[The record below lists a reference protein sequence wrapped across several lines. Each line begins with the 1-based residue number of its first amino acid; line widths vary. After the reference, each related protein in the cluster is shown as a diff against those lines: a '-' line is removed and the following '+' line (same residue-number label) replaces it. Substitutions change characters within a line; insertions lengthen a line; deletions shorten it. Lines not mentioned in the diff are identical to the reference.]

1 LGAFSIREALRF
13 DGTIRSA
20 GDAARKLEETAEMR
34 TAIRLIVHALAGA
47 TLSLAAASAFAQ
59 AIAAKI
65 GSDGAGGELTVGI
78 ASRFGAR
85 LQVYGGVLSHTIN
98 KTNIVYDGK
107 LKFSN
112 TQAMADFH
120 PLGGSWRLSV
130 GLVYDDNKVELN
142 ARPSSGTYTINGH
155 TYPASSVGS
164 LQGSMTF
171 SHASPYIGTGWGISP
186 RGRGF
191 FGTVDLG
198 FRYAPNHVS
207 LVASCGPPIQGT
219 PACTQ
224 LTADA
229 AAEQSRLEDQTH
241 YVRLWPV
248 GQFGIGWRFF

>member
-1 LGAFSIREALRF
+1 LGAFSIQQPPGSN
-13 DGTIRSA
+13 GTIGSA
-20 GDAARKLEETAEMR
+20 GDATRGLKETAGMR
-34 TAIRLIVHALAGA
+34 TVTRLIVFVLAGA
-47 TLSLAAASAFAQ
+47 TLSLAAAGAFAQ
-59 AIAAKI
+59 AIAAKV
-65 GSDGAGGELTVGI
+65 GSDGAGGELEVGI

-85 LQVYGGVLSHTIN
+85 LQIYGGVLSHTID

-107 LKFSN
+107 LRFSN
-112 TQAMADFH
+112 TQLMADFH
-120 PLGGSWRLSV
+120 PLAGSWRLSI

-155 TYPASSVGS
+155 TYPASSIGS

-171 SHASPYIGTGWGISP
+171 SHTSPYIGTGWGISP

-191 FGTVDLG
+191 FGTIDLG

-207 LVASCGPPIQGT
+207 LVATCGTAIQGT

-229 AAEQSRLEDQTH
+229 AAEQSKLEDQTH

>member
-1 LGAFSIREALRF
+1 MRAPIHPIVPALC
-13 DGTIRSA
+13 
-20 GDAARKLEETAEMR
+20 
-34 TAIRLIVHALAGA
+34 GA
-47 TLSLAAASAFAQ
+47 TLSLAASSVFGQ
-59 AIAAKI
+59 AIAAKV
-65 GSDGAGGELTVGI
+65 GSDGAGGELEVGI
-78 ASRFGAR
+78 GSRFGAR

-112 TQAMADFH
+112 TQVMADFH
-120 PLGGSWRLSV
+120 PLAGSWRISV
-130 GLVYDDNKVELN
+130 GMVYDDNKVDLS
-142 ARPSSGTYTINGH
+142 ARPSSGNFTINGH
-155 TYPASSVGS
+155 SYPAASVGS

-191 FGTVDLG
+191 FGTIDLG

-207 LVASCGPPIQGT
+207 LIATCGSAIQGT
-219 PACTQ
+219 PACSQ